1 MRSNASFHAPL
12 ATRGAAPRYASM
24 IPPSF
29 SIQSTDS
36 SFTFQMSPSRP
47 PGRRTRW
54 ISASAASPSNQW
66 NACPTV
72 TASTE
77 RSGNGIASAVPATAS
92 TSGSD
97 DESAARIA
105 STGST
110 ATTNAPVG
118 TRRRVSFPV
127 PAARSSTRLPS
138 SSPSSATSRSIA
150 SGGYGG
156 LPISYGLG
164 ACSKP
169 RAASWMVPAR
179 ELTRRTG

>member
-1 MRSNASFHAPL
+1 RVLPRAARHARRRAAIRLHDPAEL
-12 ATRGAAPRYASM
+12 LDPVDGLVLHVPDEPEPAAGAKDAVNL
-24 IPPSF
+24 
-29 SIQSTDS
+29 
-36 SFTFQMSPSRP
+36 
-47 PGRRTRW
+47 G
-54 ISASAASPSNQW
+54 
-66 NACPTV
+66 
-72 TASTE
+72 E
-77 RSGNGIASAVPATAS
+77 R
-92 TSGSD
+92 
-97 DESAARIA
+97 RIA

-169 RAASWMVPAR
+169 RAAWWIVPAR

>member
-1 MRSNASFHAPL
+1 
-12 ATRGAAPRYASM
+12 M

-47 PGRRTRW
+47 PGPKDAVDLGERRIAVEPVEGLTDRDRVHR
-54 ISASAASPSNQW
+54 A
-66 NACPTV
+66 V
-72 TASTE
+72 
-77 RSGNGIASAVPATAS
+77 RNGIASAVPATAS